1 VLSVERDV
9 GPSRLHAA
17 GLVVVLHVHPE
28 LEVEGVAGDDAGTK
42 LAAAVNVH
50 GDRRR
55 AQVVHH
61 VEAEPAV
68 VDAGLYGRA
77 AVEAQDAVVDME
89 HEHRGVCRALWIC
102 ITDTPE
108 APDGT

>member
-1 VLSVERDV
+1 MLSIERDV

-17 GLVVVLHVHPE
+17 GLIVVLHDPE
-28 LEVEGVAGDDAGTK
+28 LEVERVTGDDAGVV

-61 VEAEPAV
+61 VEAEPVV

-77 AVEAQDAVVDME
+77 AVEAQDVVVDGE